1 MKLQSPP
8 HHASR
13 RQALRGLAVAGW
25 TMALGE
31 GVLAQPSTRRDAPTP
46 PELVQNLPQARLQG
60 SSRFRHYGFHVYDA
74 QLWVPPTFDAAKLF
88 SQPFAL
94 SLIYA
99 RSLKARDIAERS
111 VEEMR
116 RQATVSDAEA
126 QRWSQAMTAAFA
138 DVRNG
143 DRLTGLHQVE
153 GGASFFFNGQA
164 TQAINDKRFAGLFFG
179 IWLSS
184 ATSAPG
190 LRRDLL
196 GA

>member
-1 MKLQSPP
+1 MSQPSDQ

-13 RQALRGLAVAGW
+13 RQALRGLTAVGLA
-25 TMALGE
+25 AA
-31 GVLAQPSTRRDAPTP
+31 LAQGAWAQPVTRRDGPTP
-46 PELVQNLPQARLQG
+46 PELAQNLPQARLQG
-60 SSRFRHYGFHVYDA
+60 SSRFRYYGFHVYDA
-74 QLWVPPTFDAAKLF
+74 QLWVPPTFDAVKLF

-111 VEEMR
+111 VQEMR
-116 RQATVSDAEA
+116 RQTTVSEAEA
-126 QRWSQAMTAAFA
+126 QRWMQAMTAAFA
-138 DVRNG
+138 DVRDG
-143 DRLTGLHQVE
+143 DRLTGLHLVDA
-153 GGASFFFNGQA
+153 GASFFFNGQA
-164 TQAINDKRFAGLFFG
+164 TQSINDKRFAALFFG